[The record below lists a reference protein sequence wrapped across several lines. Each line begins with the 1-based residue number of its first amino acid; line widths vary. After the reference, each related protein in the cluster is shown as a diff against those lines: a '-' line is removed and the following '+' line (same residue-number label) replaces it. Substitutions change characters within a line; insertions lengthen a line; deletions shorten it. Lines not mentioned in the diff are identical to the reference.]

1 MAFKINQEMRPS
13 GDQPE
18 AIERL
23 ITSIQRGHRFQTL
36 LGVTGS
42 GKTFTMAHT
51 IAALN
56 RSALIISPNKTLA
69 AQLYREFKDFFPE
82 NRVEFFISYYDYYQP
97 EAYIPTKDIYVEK
110 EAQINDIIQRMRL
123 STLKSVLTRKD
134 VIIVASVSCI
144 YATGD
149 PDDFKNINLF
159 LEVGKTYS
167 RRSIL
172 SKLTQLQYERSEDL
186 FSGGKFRWKGEALEI
201 FPTYDEGGIRFE
213 FFDETLE
220 RVYSFDPVS
229 RKVIEE
235 FDRMVVFPTREYIT
249 TEEKIRR
256 ALESIQAELEERI
269 RTFKDQNKLLEAQRI
284 EQRTLQDME
293 MLKELGYCTG
303 IENYSRHFDGRA
315 PGEPPWTLLDF
326 FGDDY
331 LLFIDESHISV
342 PQIGAMYR
350 GDRSRKVNLV
360 EYGFRLPSAIDN
372 RPLQYEE
379 FLGKVHQAVFVSA
392 TPGEYER
399 GISDTIVEQIIRPT
413 GLVDPQIEVR
423 TTQNQVDD
431 LIDQIHE
438 TTQKKERVLVLTLT
452 KSMAE
457 RLSDYLQEL
466 GIRSLYLHSELGTI
480 ERVEVLKKLRKGEIE
495 VVVGINLLREGL
507 DLPEVSLVAIL
518 DADKEGFLRSETTLI
533 QIVGRAARNVN
544 GRVIMYADKLTPAIS
559 RTVEE
564 TNRRRKLQLAYN
576 EKHGITPQTIRKK
589 IDDDLFSEFRVEG
602 EEQEFYSTETR
613 EVLKL
618 AERIDRS
625 DYVALLEEEMK
636 KAAQELRFED
646 AMRLRDE
653 LYRLKKVY

>member
-18 AIERL
+18 AIDRL
-23 ITSIQRGHRFQTL
+23 IASIQKGNRFQTL

-51 IAALN
+51 IASLN

-134 VIIVASVSCI
+134 VIIISSVSCI

-167 RRSIL
+167 RREIL

-201 FPTYDEGGIRFE
+201 FPTYEEGGIRFE

-220 RVYSFDPVS
+220 RIYSFEPVN

-249 TEEKIRR
+249 TEEKISR
-256 ALESIQAELEERI
+256 ALESIQSELEVRI
-269 RTFKDQNKLLEAQRI
+269 RQFKDQNKLLEAQRI

-293 MLKELGYCTG
+293 MLREVGYCTG

-315 PGEPPWTLLDF
+315 EGEPPWTLMDF
-326 FGDDY
+326 FSDDY
-331 LLFIDESHISV
+331 LLFIDESHITV

-350 GDRSRKVNLV
+350 GDHSRKVNLV

-372 RPLQYEE
+372 RPLKYEE
-379 FLGKVHQAVFVSA
+379 FLQKVNQAIFVSA

-399 GISDTIVEQIIRPT
+399 GISDSIVEQIIRPT
-413 GLVDPQIEVR
+413 GLVDPQIIVK

-438 TTQKKERVLVLTLT
+438 TTKRKERILVLTLT

-544 GRVIMYADKLTPAIS
+544 GQVIMYADKLTPAIS

-564 TNRRRKLQLAYN
+564 TNRRRDLQLAYN

-589 IDDDLFSEFRVEG
+589 IDDDLFSEYRVEG
-602 EEQEFYSTETR
+602 EEEDTYSNETR
-613 EVLKL
+613 DVLKL
-618 AERIDRS
+618 SEQIDRS
-625 DYVALLEEEMK
+625 DYVKMLEEEMK

-646 AMRLRDE
+646 AVRLRDE
-653 LYRLKKVY
+653 LYRIKKEY

>member
-269 RTFKDQNKLLEAQRI
+269 RAFKDQNKLLEAQRI

-293 MLKELGYCTG
+293 MLRELGYCTG

-576 EKHGITPQTIRKK
+576 EKYGITPQTIRKK

-602 EEQEFYSTETR
+602 EEQEVYSTETR

-618 AERIDRS
+618 AERIDRG
-625 DYVALLEEEMK
+625 DYVALLEAEMK

>member
-379 FLGKVHQAVFVSA
+379 FLEKVHQAVFVSA

>member
-18 AIERL
+18 AIDRL
-23 ITSIQRGHRFQTL
+23 IASIQKGNRFQTL

-51 IAALN
+51 IASLN

-134 VIIVASVSCI
+134 VIIISSVSCI

-167 RRSIL
+167 RREIL

-201 FPTYDEGGIRFE
+201 FPTYEEGGIRFE

-220 RVYSFDPVS
+220 RIYSFEPVN

-249 TEEKIRR
+249 TEEKISR
-256 ALESIQAELEERI
+256 ALESIQSELEVRI
-269 RTFKDQNKLLEAQRI
+269 RQFKDQNKLLEAQRI

-293 MLKELGYCTG
+293 MLREVGYCTG

-315 PGEPPWTLLDF
+315 EGEPPWTLMDF
-326 FGDDY
+326 FSDDY
-331 LLFIDESHISV
+331 LLFIDESHITV

-350 GDRSRKVNLV
+350 GDHSRKVNLV

-372 RPLQYEE
+372 RPLKYEE
-379 FLGKVHQAVFVSA
+379 FLQKVNQAIFVSA

-399 GISDTIVEQIIRPT
+399 GISDSIVEQIIRPT
-413 GLVDPQIEVR
+413 GLVDPQIIVK

-438 TTQKKERVLVLTLT
+438 TTKRKERILVLTLT

-544 GRVIMYADKLTPAIS
+544 GQVMMYADKLTPAI
-559 RTVEE
+559 
-564 TNRRRKLQLAYN
+564 
-576 EKHGITPQTIRKK
+576 
-589 IDDDLFSEFRVEG
+589 
-602 EEQEFYSTETR
+602 
-613 EVLKL
+613 
-618 AERIDRS
+618 
-625 DYVALLEEEMK
+625 
-636 KAAQELRFED
+636 
-646 AMRLRDE
+646 
-653 LYRLKKVY
+653 

>member
-18 AIERL
+18 AIDRL
-23 ITSIQRGHRFQTL
+23 IASIQKGNRFQTL

-51 IAALN
+51 IASLN

-134 VIIVASVSCI
+134 VIIISSVSCI

-167 RRSIL
+167 RREIL

-201 FPTYDEGGIRFE
+201 FPTYEEGGIRFE

-220 RVYSFDPVS
+220 RIYSFEPVN

-249 TEEKIRR
+249 TEEKISR
-256 ALESIQAELEERI
+256 ALESIQSELEVRI
-269 RTFKDQNKLLEAQRI
+269 RQFKDQNKLLEAQRI

-293 MLKELGYCTG
+293 MLREVGYCTG

-315 PGEPPWTLLDF
+315 EGEPPWTLMDF
-326 FGDDY
+326 FSDDY
-331 LLFIDESHISV
+331 LLFIDESHITV

-350 GDRSRKVNLV
+350 GDHSRKVNLV

-372 RPLQYEE
+372 RPLKYEE
-379 FLGKVHQAVFVSA
+379 FLQKVNQAIFVSA

-399 GISDTIVEQIIRPT
+399 GISDSIVEQIIRPT
-413 GLVDPQIEVR
+413 GLVDPQIIVK

-438 TTQKKERVLVLTLT
+438 TAKRKERVLVLTLT

-544 GRVIMYADKLTPAIS
+544 GQVIMYADKLTPAIS

-564 TNRRRKLQLAYN
+564 TNRRRDLQLAYN

-589 IDDDLFSEFRVEG
+589 IDDDLFSEYRVEG
-602 EEQEFYSTETR
+602 EEEDTYSNETR
-613 EVLKL
+613 DVLKL
-618 AERIDRS
+618 SEQIDRS
-625 DYVALLEEEMK
+625 DYVKMLEEEMK

-646 AMRLRDE
+646 AVRLRDE
-653 LYRLKKVY
+653 LYRIKKEY

>member
-303 IENYSRHFDGRA
+303 IENYSRHLARRPAGA
-315 PGEPPWTLLDF
+315 SPWTLLDF
-326 FGDDY
+326 FPSDY
-331 LLFIDESHISV
+331 LLIVDESHMTI
-342 PQIGAMYR
+342 PQVRGMYN
-350 GDRSRKVNLV
+350 GDRARKEVLV
-360 EYGFRLPSAIDN
+360 DYGFRLPSALDN
-372 RPLQYEE
+372 RPLRFDE
-379 FLGKVHQAVFVSA
+379 FNRLVNTIVYVSA
-392 TPGEYER
+392 TPGDYELR
-399 GISDTIVEQIIRPT
+399 QTKGQVVEQVVRPT
-413 GLVDPQIEVR
+413 GLLDPV
-423 TTQNQVDD
+423 
-431 LIDQIHE
+431 
-438 TTQKKERVLVLTLT
+438 
-452 KSMAE
+452 
-457 RLSDYLQEL
+457 
-466 GIRSLYLHSELGTI
+466 
-480 ERVEVLKKLRKGEIE
+480 IE
-495 VVVGINLLREGL
+495 VVSARGQVPHLLEQIRER
-507 DLPEVSLVAIL
+507 AN
-518 DADKEGFLRSETTLI
+518 ALI
-533 QIVGRAARNVN
+533 RIAHPQFREELKYAA
-544 GRVIMYADKLTPAIS
+544 TQ
-559 RTVEE
+559 
-564 TNRRRKLQLAYN
+564 RKL
-576 EKHGITPQTIRKK
+576 I
-589 IDDDLFSEFRVEG
+589 
-602 EEQEFYSTETR
+602 
-613 EVLKL
+613 
-618 AERIDRS
+618 
-625 DYVALLEEEMK
+625 
-636 KAAQELRFED
+636 
-646 AMRLRDE
+646 
-653 LYRLKKVY
+653 

>member
-18 AIERL
+18 AIDRL
-23 ITSIQRGHRFQTL
+23 IASIQKGNRFQTL

-51 IAALN
+51 IASLN

-134 VIIVASVSCI
+134 VIIISSVSCI

-167 RRSIL
+167 RREIL

-201 FPTYDEGGIRFE
+201 FPTYEEGGIRFE

-220 RVYSFDPVS
+220 RIYSFEPVN

-249 TEEKIRR
+249 TEEKISR
-256 ALESIQAELEERI
+256 ALESIQSELEVRI
-269 RTFKDQNKLLEAQRI
+269 RQFKDQNKLLEAQRI

-293 MLKELGYCTG
+293 MLREVGYCTG

-315 PGEPPWTLLDF
+315 EGEPPWTLMDF
-326 FGDDY
+326 FSDDY
-331 LLFIDESHISV
+331 LLFIDESHITV

-350 GDRSRKVNLV
+350 GDHSRKVNLV

-372 RPLQYEE
+372 RPLKYEE
-379 FLGKVHQAVFVSA
+379 FLQKVNQAIFVSA

-399 GISDTIVEQIIRPT
+399 GNSDSIVEQIIRPT
-413 GLVDPQIEVR
+413 GLVDPQIIVK

-438 TTQKKERVLVLTLT
+438 TTKRKERVLVLTLT

-544 GRVIMYADKLTPAIS
+544 GQVMMYADKLTPAIS

-564 TNRRRKLQLAYN
+564 TNRRRDLQLAYN

-589 IDDDLFSEFRVEG
+589 IDDDLFSEYRVEG
-602 EEQEFYSTETR
+602 EEEDTYSNETR
-613 EVLKL
+613 DVLKL
-618 AERIDRS
+618 SEQIDRS
-625 DYVALLEEEMK
+625 DYVKMLEEEMK

-646 AMRLRDE
+646 AVRLRDE
-653 LYRLKKVY
+653 LYRIKKEY

>member
-18 AIERL
+18 AIDRL
-23 ITSIQRGHRFQTL
+23 IASIQKGNRFQTL

-51 IAALN
+51 IASLN
-56 RSALIISPNKTLA
+56 RSALIISPNNPLA

-134 VIIVASVSCI
+134 VIIISSVSCI

-167 RRSIL
+167 RREIL

-201 FPTYDEGGIRFE
+201 FPTYEEGGIRFE

-220 RVYSFDPVS
+220 RIYSFEPVN

-249 TEEKIRR
+249 TEEKISR
-256 ALESIQAELEERI
+256 ALESIQSELEVRI
-269 RTFKDQNKLLEAQRI
+269 RQFKDQNKLLEAQRI

-293 MLKELGYCTG
+293 MLREVGYCTG

-315 PGEPPWTLLDF
+315 EGEPPWTLMDF
-326 FGDDY
+326 FSDDY
-331 LLFIDESHISV
+331 LLFIDESHITV

-350 GDRSRKVNLV
+350 GDHSRKVNLV

-372 RPLQYEE
+372 RPLKYEE
-379 FLGKVHQAVFVSA
+379 FLQKVNQAIFVSA

-399 GISDTIVEQIIRPT
+399 GISDSIVEQIIRPT
-413 GLVDPQIEVR
+413 GLVDPQIIVK

-438 TTQKKERVLVLTLT
+438 TTKRKERVLVLTLT

-544 GRVIMYADKLTPAIS
+544 GQVMMYADKLTPAIS

-564 TNRRRKLQLAYN
+564 TNRRRDLQLAYN

-589 IDDDLFSEFRVEG
+589 IDDDLFSEYRVEG
-602 EEQEFYSTETR
+602 EEEDTYSNETR
-613 EVLKL
+613 DVLKL
-618 AERIDRS
+618 SEQIDRS
-625 DYVALLEEEMK
+625 DYVKMLEEEMK

-646 AMRLRDE
+646 AVRLRDE
-653 LYRLKKVY
+653 LYRIKKEY

>member
-350 GDRSRKVNLV
+350 GDRSRKLNLV

-379 FLGKVHQAVFVSA
+379 FLEKVHQAVFVSA

>member
-18 AIERL
+18 AISRL
-23 ITSIQRGHRFQTL
+23 IASIQKGNRFQTL

-69 AQLYREFKDFFPE
+69 AQLYREFKGFFPE

-134 VIIVASVSCI
+134 VIIVSSVSCI

-167 RRSIL
+167 RREIL
-172 SKLTQLQYERSEDL
+172 TKLTQLQYERSEDL
-186 FSGGKFRWKGEALEI
+186 FSGGKFRWKGEALEV
-201 FPTYDEGGIRFE
+201 FPTYEEGGIRFE
-213 FFDETLE
+213 FFDDTVE
-220 RVYSFDPVS
+220 RIYSFEPVT

-235 FDRMVVFPTREYIT
+235 FDRMVIFPTREYIT
-249 TEEKIRR
+249 TQEKIQR
-256 ALESIQAELEERI
+256 ALESIQSELEVRI
-269 RTFKDQNKLLEAQRI
+269 RQFKDQNKLLEAQRI

-293 MLKELGYCTG
+293 MLREVGYCTG

-315 PGEPPWTLLDF
+315 AGEPPWTLMDF
-326 FGDDY
+326 FSDDY
-331 LLFIDESHISV
+331 LLFIDESHITV

-350 GDRSRKVNLV
+350 GDHSRKVNLV

-372 RPLQYEE
+372 RPLKYED
-379 FLGKVHQAVFVSA
+379 FLEKVNQAIFVSA
-392 TPGEYER
+392 TPSEYER
-399 GISDTIVEQIIRPT
+399 GISAAIVEQIIRPT
-413 GLVDPQIEVR
+413 GLVDPQIIVK

-438 TTQKKERVLVLTLT
+438 TTKQKERVLVLTLT

-544 GRVIMYADKLTPAIS
+544 GRVMMYADKLTPAIS

-564 TNRRRKLQLAYN
+564 TNRRRNLQLAYN
-576 EKHGITPQTIRKK
+576 EKNGIIPQTIRKK
-589 IDDDLFSEFRVEG
+589 IEDDLFSEYRVEG
-602 EEQEFYSTETR
+602 EEEEGYSAETR

-618 AERIDRS
+618 SEHIERG
-625 DYVALLEEEMK
+625 DYVKMLEEEMK

-653 LYRLKKVY
+653 LYRLKK

>member
-18 AIERL
+18 AIDRL
-23 ITSIQRGHRFQTL
+23 IASIQKGNRFQTL

-51 IAALN
+51 IASLN

-134 VIIVASVSCI
+134 VIIISSVSCI

-167 RRSIL
+167 RREIL

-201 FPTYDEGGIRFE
+201 FPTYEEGGIRFE
-213 FFDETLE
+213 FSDETLE
-220 RVYSFDPVS
+220 RIYSFEPVN

-249 TEEKIRR
+249 TEEKISR
-256 ALESIQAELEERI
+256 ALESIQSELEVRI
-269 RTFKDQNKLLEAQRI
+269 RQFKDQNKLLEAQRI

-293 MLKELGYCTG
+293 MLREVGYCTG

-315 PGEPPWTLLDF
+315 EGEPPWTLMDF
-326 FGDDY
+326 FSDDY
-331 LLFIDESHISV
+331 LLFIDESHITV

-350 GDRSRKVNLV
+350 GDHSRKVNLV

-372 RPLQYEE
+372 RPLKYEE
-379 FLGKVHQAVFVSA
+379 FLQKVNQAIFVSA

-399 GISDTIVEQIIRPT
+399 GISDSIVEQIIRPT
-413 GLVDPQIEVR
+413 GLVDPQIIVK

-438 TTQKKERVLVLTLT
+438 TTKRKERILVLTLT

-544 GRVIMYADKLTPAIS
+544 GQVMMYADKLTPAIS

-564 TNRRRKLQLAYN
+564 TNRRRDLQLAYN

-589 IDDDLFSEFRVEG
+589 IDDDLFSEYRVEG
-602 EEQEFYSTETR
+602 EEEDTYSNETR
-613 EVLKL
+613 DVLKL
-618 AERIDRS
+618 SEQIDRS
-625 DYVALLEEEMK
+625 DYVKMLEEEMK

-646 AMRLRDE
+646 AVRLRDE
-653 LYRLKKVY
+653 LYRIKKEY

>member
-18 AIERL
+18 AIDRL
-23 ITSIQRGHRFQTL
+23 IASIQKGNRFQTL

-51 IAALN
+51 IASLN

-134 VIIVASVSCI
+134 VIIISSVSCI

-167 RRSIL
+167 RREIL

-201 FPTYDEGGIRFE
+201 FPTYEEGGIRFE

-220 RVYSFDPVS
+220 RIYSFEPVN

-249 TEEKIRR
+249 TEEKISR
-256 ALESIQAELEERI
+256 ALESIQSELEVRI
-269 RTFKDQNKLLEAQRI
+269 RQFKDQNKLLEAQRI

-293 MLKELGYCTG
+293 MLREVGYCTG

-315 PGEPPWTLLDF
+315 EGEPPWTLMDF
-326 FGDDY
+326 FSDDY
-331 LLFIDESHISV
+331 LLFIDESHITV

-350 GDRSRKVNLV
+350 GDHSRKVNLV

-372 RPLQYEE
+372 RPLKYEE
-379 FLGKVHQAVFVSA
+379 FLQKVNQAIFVSA

-399 GISDTIVEQIIRPT
+399 GISDSIVEQIIRPT
-413 GLVDPQIEVR
+413 GLVDPQIIVK

-438 TTQKKERVLVLTLT
+438 TTKRKERVLVLTLT

-544 GRVIMYADKLTPAIS
+544 GQVMMYADKLTPAIS

-564 TNRRRKLQLAYN
+564 TNRRRDLQLAYN

-589 IDDDLFSEFRVEG
+589 IDDDLFSEYRVEG
-602 EEQEFYSTETR
+602 EEEDTYSNETR
-613 EVLKL
+613 DVLKL
-618 AERIDRS
+618 SEQIDRS
-625 DYVALLEEEMK
+625 DYVKMLEEEMK

-646 AMRLRDE
+646 AVRLRDE
-653 LYRLKKVY
+653 LYRIKKEY

>member
-18 AIERL
+18 AIDRL
-23 ITSIQRGHRFQTL
+23 IASIQKGNRFQTL

-51 IAALN
+51 IASLN

-134 VIIVASVSCI
+134 VIIISSVSCI

-167 RRSIL
+167 RREIL

-201 FPTYDEGGIRFE
+201 FPTYEEGGIRFE

-220 RVYSFDPVS
+220 RIYSFEPVN

-249 TEEKIRR
+249 TEEKIKR
-256 ALESIQAELEERI
+256 ALESIQSELEVRI
-269 RTFKDQNKLLEAQRI
+269 RQFKDQNKLLEAQRI

-293 MLKELGYCTG
+293 MLREVGYCTG

-315 PGEPPWTLLDF
+315 EGEPPWTLMDF
-326 FGDDY
+326 FSDDY
-331 LLFIDESHISV
+331 LLFIDESHITV

-350 GDRSRKVNLV
+350 GDHSRKVNLV

-372 RPLQYEE
+372 RPLKYEE
-379 FLGKVHQAVFVSA
+379 FLQKVNQAIFVSA

-399 GISDTIVEQIIRPT
+399 GISDSIVEQIIRPT
-413 GLVDPQIEVR
+413 GLVDPQIIVK

-438 TTQKKERVLVLTLT
+438 TTKRKERVLVLTLT

-544 GRVIMYADKLTPAIS
+544 GQVMMYADKLTPAIS

-564 TNRRRKLQLAYN
+564 TNRRRDLQLAYN

-589 IDDDLFSEFRVEG
+589 IDDDLFSEYRVEG
-602 EEQEFYSTETR
+602 EEEDTYSNETR
-613 EVLKL
+613 DVLKL
-618 AERIDRS
+618 SEQIDRS
-625 DYVALLEEEMK
+625 DYVKMLEEEMK

-646 AMRLRDE
+646 AVRLRDE
-653 LYRLKKVY
+653 LYRIKKEY